1 MKTKKNQVY
10 NEFSNNLPEPTEKF
24 ADLLKEQPAQRIEG
38 YVTKGTVTDIKRGY
52 VVVSVGLKSEASI
65 ELSEFKNEEPKVGD
79 IVDVY
84 VEHYENADGSM
95 VASRER
101 AKREEVWKDIEGQ
114 IASGKPIMGEIV
126 DRVRGGYTVSLG
138 GVQAFMPSSQLDAGP
153 VRDFNSIMNTPMEFK
168 IIKIDRIRSN
178 LIVSHRA
185 VLEGD
190 RESRKNEVLSK
201 LRVGDVMDGIV
212 KNITDYGVFI
222 DLGGIDG
229 LLHITDI
236 SWKRVG
242 NPADVYKVGQSV
254 KVKIINFDY
263 ETSRVSL
270 GVKQLEG
277 DPWSNLDRFKIGDRH
292 TGRVT
297 SLTDYGAFIDLD
309 SGIEGLA
316 HVSEL
321 SWTKKS
327 VSPSKMLSIGQE
339 VQVQILDIDT
349 EKRRISL
356 GLKQCQANPWLDYA
370 NKHKVGEIVEGEI
383 RNITEFGIF
392 VGLTPDMDGMIHLS
406 DLDWAKSG
414 EEAVKSYT
422 RGQMV
427 KVKILEIDV
436 DKERIS
442 LGVKQLTND
451 TVAESLGSFKKG
463 DVITATVSEVQ
474 SDGITVDAGG
484 VKGFIKSSDLS
495 RSKTEQ
501 KPERF
506 AVGEKVDAKITGI
519 DSAAR
524 TLMLSIKA
532 HELDEE
538 KKIVKEYGSA
548 DTGAVLG
555 DILGG
560 VMEKKAKPKK

>member
-10 NEFSNNLPEPTEKF
+10 NEFSENLVATGESF
-24 ADLLKEQPAQRIEG
+24 AELLKAQPAQRLEG
-38 YVTKGTVTDIKRGY
+38 YVTKGTITDIKRGY
-52 VVVSVGLKSEASI
+52 VIVGVGLKSEASI
-65 ELSEFKNEEPKVGD
+65 DVSEFKDENPQVGD

-101 AKREEVWKDIEGQ
+101 ARREEIWKDIESQ
-114 IASGKPIMGEIV
+114 IASGKPIMGEII

-138 GVQAFMPSSQLDAGP
+138 GVSAFMPSSQLDVGP
-153 VRDFNSIMNTPMEFK
+153 VRDINAILNTPMEFK

-190 RESRKNEVLSK
+190 RESRKNEVFAK
-201 LRVGDVMDGIV
+201 LRVGDIMEGTV

-236 SWKRVG
+236 SWKRVS
-242 NPADVYKVGQSV
+242 NPADVYKVGQTV
-254 KVKIINFDY
+254 KVKVINFDY

-277 DPWSNLDRFKIGDRH
+277 DPWSSLDKFRIGDQLM
-292 TGRVT
+292 GRVT

-309 SGIEGLA
+309 SNIEGLA

-327 VSPSKMLSIGQE
+327 VSPSKVLSVGQE
-339 VQVQILDIDT
+339 VKVQILDIDT

-356 GLKQCQANPWLDYA
+356 GLKQCQTNPWLEYA
-370 NKHKVGEIVEGEI
+370 NAHRVGDVVEGEI

-392 VGLTPDMDGMIHLS
+392 VGLTADMDGMIHLS

-414 EEAVKSYT
+414 EEAVKAYT
-422 RGQMV
+422 RGQV
-427 KVKILEIDV
+427 IKVKILEIDV
-436 DKERIS
+436 EKERIS
-442 LGVKQLTND
+442 LGVKQLTSD
-451 TVAESLGSFKKG
+451 TVAESLGSLRKG
-463 DVITATVSEVQ
+463 DVVTATVSDVQ
-474 SDGITVDAGG
+474 ADGITVDAAG
-484 VKGFIKSSDLS
+484 VKGFIKIGDLS
-495 RSKTEQ
+495 RSKNEQ

-524 TLMLSIKA
+524 TLILSIKA

-555 DILGG
+555 DILGS
-560 VMEKKAKPKK
+560 VMEKKDKK